1 MNKHYR
7 VNNIGFR
14 IESNGSLHIVK
25 YYPNQYFGNFDKMVS
40 EGRESNAE
48 GGLHKDCVT
57 ITESC
62 FKNPE
67 SCYTV
72 AILELDKDEYTTN
85 LRTVGQRVL
94 DLNKQDRE
102 DFFKVYKKAHKYLI
116 KSMKN
121 EQNKG

>member
-1 MNKHYR
+1 MNNRYR
-7 VNNIGFR
+7 VNSIGFR

-25 YYPNQYFGNFDKMVS
+25 YYKNQYFGNFDKMIE
-40 EGRESNAE
+40 EGWEPNTK
-48 GGLHKDCVT
+48 GGLYKDCVT

-72 AILELDKDEYTTN
+72 AILELDRDEYTTS
-85 LRTVGQRVL
+85 LHTVGQRVL
-94 DLNKQDRE
+94 DLNKSDRD

-116 KSMKN
+116 KQIKD
-121 EQNKG
+121 EI

>member
-1 MNKHYR
+1 MKNSYR

-40 EGRESNAE
+40 EGWEPNAE
-48 GGLHKDCVT
+48 GGLYNDYVIVT
-57 ITESC
+57 SSC
-62 FKNPE
+62 FKHPE

-72 AILELDKDEYTTN
+72 AFLELDEDEYTTD
-85 LRTVGQRVL
+85 LTTVGQRVL
-94 DLNKQDRE
+94 DLNKSDRD

-116 KSMKN
+116 K
-121 EQNKG
+121 QI